1 MAIDTEGSLVGFT
14 VTRPTFIKG
23 SYKIGPL
30 FADSEA
36 ITEKL
41 LKAVFEELLQQEDH
55 APAVCMGA
63 PTEKATWSK
72 TVSLTH
78 VLTNCWEAPALVN

>member
-23 SYKIGPL
+23 SYKIGPP

-36 ITEKL
+36 SEEKL
-41 LKAVFEELLQQEDH
+41 LKAVFEELL
-55 APAVCMGA
+55 
-63 PTEKATWSK
+63 
-72 TVSLTH
+72 
-78 VLTNCWEAPALVN
+78 